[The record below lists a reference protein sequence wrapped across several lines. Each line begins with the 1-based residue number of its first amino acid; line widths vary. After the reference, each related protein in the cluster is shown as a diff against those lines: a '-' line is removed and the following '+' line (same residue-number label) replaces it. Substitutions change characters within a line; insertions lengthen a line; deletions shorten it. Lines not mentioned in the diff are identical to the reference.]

1 VPDPVGGFFIAR
13 AEGLRLRNDDMT
25 ADYETQRDWNLE
37 TQLVRGATE
46 RSQFSETN
54 EAIFL
59 SSGYVYSNAEE
70 AEKAFKNEIE
80 RYVYSR
86 FRNPTVS
93 MFEKRLALIE
103 GAEECRAMASGM
115 AAVYAALA
123 SHLSA
128 GQRLVASR
136 AIFGSCHY
144 ICAELLPRFGIKTD
158 FVDGADLDQWRE
170 ALSTPADAVFLES
183 PSNPGLE
190 MIDIPAVCELAHKA
204 GALVIVDNVF
214 ATPLLQKP
222 LKMGADVVVYSA
234 TKHIDGQGRCLGGA
248 VLSSK
253 QFIVDKV
260 TPFMRHTG
268 PSLSPFNAWVL
279 LKGLETLDLRV
290 ERHCT
295 NALTIARH
303 LEKQKGLTR
312 LLYPFL
318 PSHPQHNLAKAQ
330 MTAGGSVISFEV
342 AGGKEAAFRFL
353 NRLKI
358 IDISNN
364 LGDAKSLSCHP
375 ATTTHQ
381 RLTPEQ
387 RAHVGITDGFIRLSV
402 GLENVDDLVA
412 DLVQAFNG

>member
-1 VPDPVGGFFIAR
+1 
-13 AEGLRLRNDDMT
+13 MK
-25 ADYETQRDWNLE
+25 ADYETQREWALN

-46 RSQFSETN
+46 RSQFDETS

-59 SSGYVYSNAEE
+59 NSGYVYKTAEE

-136 AIFGSCHY
+136 AIFGSCQY

-158 FVDGADLDQWRE
+158 FVDGADLAQWKA

-190 MIDIPAVCELAHKA
+190 MIDLKAVCDLAHKA
-204 GALVIVDNVF
+204 GALVFVDNVF

-222 LKMGADVVVYSA
+222 MKFGADVVIYSA

-248 VLSSK
+248 VLASK
-253 QFIVDKV
+253 QFMTDKI

-279 LKGLETLDLRV
+279 LKGLETLELRV
-290 ERHCT
+290 QRHCE
-295 NALTIARH
+295 NALTIARA
-303 LEKQKGLTR
+303 LEKQKGITR
-312 LLYPFL
+312 LLYPWL
-318 PSHPQHNLAKAQ
+318 ESHPQHALAKAQ

-342 AGGKEAAFRFL
+342 AGGKEAAFRVL

-364 LGDAKSLSCHP
+364 LGDAKSLICHP

-381 RLTPEQ
+381 RLSPED
-387 RAHVGITDGFIRLSV
+387 RAHVGITDGFVRLSV
-402 GLENVDDLVA
+402 GLENVDDLLA
-412 DLVQAFNG
+412 DLSQAFQG

>member
-1 VPDPVGGFFIAR
+1 
-13 AEGLRLRNDDMT
+13 MT
-25 ADYETQRDWNLE
+25 TDYQDQRKWAPETQM
-37 TQLVRGATE
+37 VRGATE
-46 RSQFSETN
+46 RSQFDETN

-59 SSGYVYSNAEE
+59 SSGFVYKTAEE
-70 AEKAFKNEIE
+70 AEKSFKNEIE

-115 AAVYAALA
+115 AAVFAALA
-123 SHLSA
+123 CQLSA

-136 AIFGSCHY
+136 AIFGSCQY

-158 FVDGADLDQWRE
+158 FVDGADLKQWE
-170 ALSTPADAVFLES
+170 AALSTPADAVFLES

-190 MIDIPAVCELAHKA
+190 MIDLKAVCDLAHKA
-204 GALVIVDNVF
+204 GALVVVDNVF
-214 ATPLLQKP
+214 ATPILQKP
-222 LKMGADVVVYSA
+222 FQFGADVVVYSA

-253 QFIVDKV
+253 QFIVEKL

-290 ERHCT
+290 QRHCE
-295 NALTIARH
+295 NALTLARVM
-303 LEKQKGLTR
+303 EKQKGITR
-312 LLYPFL
+312 LLYPWL
-318 PSHPQHNLAKAQ
+318 ESHPQHKLAKAQ
-330 MTAGGSVISFEV
+330 MKAGGSVISFEL

-358 IDISNN
+358 VDISNN

-381 RLTPEQ
+381 RLSPED

-402 GLENVDDLVA
+402 GLENIDDLIA
-412 DLVQAFNG
+412 DITQALQG